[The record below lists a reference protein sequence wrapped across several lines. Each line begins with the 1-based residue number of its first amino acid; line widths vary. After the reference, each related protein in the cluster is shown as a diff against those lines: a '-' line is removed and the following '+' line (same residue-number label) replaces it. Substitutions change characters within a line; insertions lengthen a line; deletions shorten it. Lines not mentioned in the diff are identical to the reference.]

1 MSRTSGT
8 AWRTKR
14 TCRNKYGLF
23 SPEPNN
29 KALRLNNR
37 AAGLFS
43 CLFLSERFP
52 QPFSQPATDKP
63 HQHTAENIGGEVD
76 AKAMKTPST
85 RVAPASRF
93 FPASQR
99 AATAVKE
106 AAVCPE
112 GNE

>member
-1 MSRTSGT
+1 M
-8 AWRTKR
+8 
-14 TCRNKYGLF
+14 F

-37 AAGLFS
+37 AAGLFL

-52 QPFSQPATDKP
+52 QPFSQPATDEP
-63 HQHTAENIGGEVD
+63 HQHTAEDIGGEVD
-76 AKAMKTPST
+76 AEVEAGKGDEDAQHKSG
-85 RVAPASRF
+85 RF